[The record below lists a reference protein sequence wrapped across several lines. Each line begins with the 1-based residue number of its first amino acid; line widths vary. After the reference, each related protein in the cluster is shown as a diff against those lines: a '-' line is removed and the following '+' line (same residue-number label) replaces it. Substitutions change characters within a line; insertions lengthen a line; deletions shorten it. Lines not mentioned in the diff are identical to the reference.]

1 MIRNSRETDERR
13 EAGTS
18 ECWCLH
24 GAVGLAAD
32 WRDLSSR
39 LAAQKIST
47 RAVDL
52 WRFLECEPMPL
63 ERFGAAFHADACGN
77 VARGPRVLVGY
88 SMGGRLALHALL
100 EKHHPWQAAVI
111 IGAHPGL
118 GEAAER
124 SARAARDAEWASRAL
139 MAAWPDFLKA
149 WEDQPVLAGTT
160 IRDSRESSRLQLRRR
175 EIARSFV
182 DWSLG
187 HQQPLWERL
196 PEIDIPVL
204 WVVGEQDEKFRALGE
219 RASAL
224 LPNAQLAI
232 APGSGHRVPWQA
244 EEWLAEKVAR
254 FVLQGS

>member
-1 MIRNSRETDERR
+1 
-13 EAGTS
+13 
-18 ECWCLH
+18 
-24 GAVGLAAD
+24 
-32 WRDLSSR
+32 
-39 LAAQKIST
+39 
-47 RAVDL
+47 
-52 WRFLECEPMPL
+52 MPL
-63 ERFGAAFHADACGN
+63 ERFGAAFNADAGGN

-100 EKHHPWQAAVI
+100 EKDHPWQAAVI

-118 GEAAER
+118 EDEAER
-124 SARAARDAEWASRAL
+124 AARAAIDAEWASRAL

-149 WEDQPVLAGTT
+149 WEDQPVLAGTA

-187 HQQPLWERL
+187 NQPPLWDRL

-204 WVVGEQDEKFRALGE
+204 WIAGEEDEKFRDLAEG
-219 RASAL
+219 ASAL
-224 LPNAQLAI
+224 IPKAELAV
-232 APGSGHRVPWQA
+232 APQSGHRVPWMA